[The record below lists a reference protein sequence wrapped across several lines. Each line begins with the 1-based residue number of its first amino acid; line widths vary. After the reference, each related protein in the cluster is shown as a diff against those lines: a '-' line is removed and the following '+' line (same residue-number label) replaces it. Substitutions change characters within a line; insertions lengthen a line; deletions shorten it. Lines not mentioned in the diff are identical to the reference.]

1 MKIVVVGLGY
11 VGLSNAIILAQHN
24 DVIGIDI
31 SKKRVDMLNTK
42 NSPLEDKELLKF
54 LKEKKLN
61 LRASVNLQDS
71 VVGAD
76 YVVIATP
83 TNYDENKFFDT
94 KSVEG
99 VIEQVIQYAP
109 RACIVIKST
118 VPVGFV
124 ENIKKRLKTLFI
136 FPRVSC
142 EDRALHDNL
151 IQVE

>member
-31 SKKRVDMLNTK
+31 SKRVDILNAK

-83 TNYDENKFFDT
+83 TNYDENTNYFDT
-94 KSVEG
+94 KSVG
-99 VIEQVIQYAP
+99 CY
-109 RACIVIKST
+109 
-118 VPVGFV
+118 
-124 ENIKKRLKTLFI
+124 
-136 FPRVSC
+136 
-142 EDRALHDNL
+142 
-151 IQVE
+151 